1 MYELLLCHR
10 RAHWVTPGAFFDHW
24 RGRRREV
31 VAQLRPALRYAQ
43 YVQLERASRF
53 NILYLAI
60 RASRSWPVTALLAA
74 LQRLPLPSFFTGSE
88 GDERWDVVE
97 SFRYASR
104 GDLEAAFG
112 SPEGIAALRSLGADA
127 LGRVR
132 NGATLVTEDLVVSD
146 DVALGYPRTVT
157 RFCLRARPPL
167 THAQMLE
174 RWKTTHKALVTELQ
188 APLGYREYDQLYVEP
203 SPNANGRSFDAVA
216 VLAYGAESS
225 LLRRLIDVRTQLANF
240 RLVKDEVHFIDLGRS
255 ALVFG
260 TETVC

>member
-31 VAQLRPALRYAQ
+31 VAELRPALRYAQ
-43 YVQLERASRF
+43 YVQLERASRL

-74 LQRLPLPSFFTGSE
+74 LQRLPLPSLFSGSE

-97 SFRYASR
+97 SLRYVSR
-104 GDLEAAFG
+104 DDLD
-112 SPEGIAALRSLGADA
+112 AALSSLEGADALERLRADA

-132 NGATLVTEDLVVSD
+132 NSATLVTEDLVVSD
-146 DVALGYPRTVT
+146 DRSLGYPRTVT
-157 RFCLRARPPL
+157 RFCLRARAPL

-174 RWKTTHKALVTELQ
+174 RWKTAHKALVTSLQ

-203 SPNANGRSFDAVA
+203 APQADQPGFDAVA

-225 LLRRLIDVRTQLANF
+225 LLRRLVNVRTQLANF

>member
-10 RAHWVTPGAFFDHW
+10 RAHFVTPGAFFDHW
-24 RGRRREV
+24 RGRRRQV
-31 VAQLRPALRYAQ
+31 VAQLRPALGYAQ

-60 RASRSWPVTALLAA
+60 RASRSWPITALLAA

-88 GDERWDVVE
+88 SDERWDIVE
-97 SFRYASR
+97 SLRYASR
-104 GDLEAAFG
+104 EDLDAALG
-112 SPEGIAALRSLGADA
+112 SPAGADALERLRADA

-132 NGATLVTEDLVVSD
+132 NSATLVTEDLVVSN

-157 RFCLRARPPL
+157 RFCLRALAPL

-174 RWKTTHKALVTELQ
+174 RWKTAHKALVTSLQ

-203 SPNANGRSFDAVA
+203 ASPAGARGFDAVA

-225 LLRRLIDVRTQLANF
+225 LLRRLLDVRTQLANF